1 MKWFVLRPSAR
12 PPTARSVGAVGD
24 RAGRLITNGS
34 EQIKWD
40 ASLAGIII
48 MSRE

>member
-12 PPTARSVGAVGD
+12 PPTARSVGAVGAVGD

-40 ASLAGIII
+40 ASLAGIL
-48 MSRE
+48 